1 MQTHENFSEFQTAKQ
16 SSNRSFGLVM
26 ATAFALLGLFPL
38 WNGNTPMW
46 WSITVAAVFLVL
58 SLFYTDGL
66 EKPKQLWLK
75 FGELLH
81 RITSPIILAF
91 LFFIV
96 ITPTALLLKISG
108 KDLVNRKLDP
118 KIKSYWIKRDPPGP
132 EPSSMENQF

>member
-1 MQTHENFSEFQTAKQ
+1 
-16 SSNRSFGLVM
+16 M